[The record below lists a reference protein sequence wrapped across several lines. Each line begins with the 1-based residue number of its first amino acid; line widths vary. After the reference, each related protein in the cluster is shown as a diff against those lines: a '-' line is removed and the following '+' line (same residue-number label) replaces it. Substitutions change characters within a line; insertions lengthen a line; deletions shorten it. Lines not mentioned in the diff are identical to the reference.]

1 MVPVQEIRQ
10 YDLAT
15 VETKLFDVK
24 TKQLVWA
31 ATTST
36 FSPGSVARETPGF
49 ADLIIG
55 QLSERGII
63 ARK

>member
-1 MVPVQEIRQ
+1 MQRVSQ
-10 YDLAT
+10 YETAA

-36 FSPGSVARETPGF
+36 FNPTSVARETPGF
-49 ADLIIG
+49 ATLIIG
-55 QLSERGII
+55 ELASRGII
-63 ARK
+63 PAR

>member
-1 MVPVQEIRQ
+1 VQQVSQ

-15 VETKLFDVK
+15 VETKLFDVP
-24 TKQLVWA
+24 TRNLVWA

-36 FSPGSVARETPGF
+36 FNPRSVAQETPGF

-55 QLSERGII
+55 QLSERGIV
-63 ARK
+63 AVR